1 MAQTT
6 IQGSFLGDGT
16 VTGAKVAADFISA
29 QTPLASGLATTDE
42 IIVSDAG
49 VIKRMDISV
58 FEIAATQITA
68 SGTLPALNGSNLT
81 ALSAANITAS
91 GTLPALNGAAL
102 TALTAANITA
112 SGTLPALNGAALT
125 ALSAANITASGTL
138 PALNGA
144 ALTALNGTEITS
156 GTLPAA
162 RIAADSIVEG
172 KLNVSNGPTNGQVLT
187 ARDGVDG
194 GYTWEAAAGGAA
206 QSPWTGNIDAAN
218 YQLLNVG
225 NANSDWTAGV
235 LTVAAAGSSSSANRT
250 NLDSYNTNTD
260 GGAIQFRHS
269 KSSTLGAHAALVS
282 GDDLGKI
289 RFYGSGGSAF
299 SLGAIIQAKAT
310 ETFSNGSSN
319 FGTKLEFYTT
329 DNTTDT
335 NDLRMTID
343 HDGEVTVKENASMPS
358 VTKGIAKATCKI
370 AADGTS
376 YDVDVNISAVHD
388 LGAGNRHI
396 HMTTAM
402 SSDDWIPLSSA
413 GDDEAACARADM
425 PNNSSSVNILTYRW
439 NSGSSQTMELYDL
452 NTYCAFFGVSS

>member
-16 VTGAKVAADFISA
+16 VTGAKIGADFISA
-29 QTPLASGLATTDE
+29 QTALASGLAVTDE
-42 IIVSDAG
+42 LIVSDAG
-49 VIKRMDISV
+49 VLKRMDISV
-58 FEIAATQITA
+58 WAAATETLTNKSIDL
-68 SGTLPALNGSNLT
+68 GTNTLTGSIAEFNT
-81 ALSAANITAS
+81 ALQSESFA
-91 GTLPALNGAAL
+91 TLG
-102 TALTAANITA
+102 
-112 SGTLPALNGAALT
+112 
-125 ALSAANITASGTL
+125 
-138 PALNGA
+138 
-144 ALTALNGTEITS
+144 GTETLVAKTLTTPTIVSTGWTNATHAHAADNS
-156 GTLPAA
+156 GATLDASVLGAGTLPAA

-187 ARDGVDG
+187 ARDGVAG

-358 VTKGIAKATCKI
+358 VTQGIAKHWVKFNPTSTGTLLSSYNCASVTDSNVGNWAVILTTYFSSTPYVLTGMVETNTAISGGMKVLML
-370 AADGTS
+370 DGNPAGS
-376 YDVDVNISAVHD
+376 EYYLSGWDDVDNRVDPYRVH
-388 LGAGNRHI
+388 
-396 HMTTAM
+396 M
-402 SSDDWIPLSSA
+402 
-413 GDDEAACARADM
+413 
-425 PNNSSSVNILTYRW
+425 V
-439 NSGSSQTMELYDL
+439 
-452 NTYCAFFGVSS
+452 AFGERIA

>member
-16 VTGAKVAADFISA
+16 VTGAKIGADFISA
-29 QTPLASGLATTDE
+29 QTALASGLAVTDE
-42 IIVSDAG
+42 LIVSDAG
-49 VIKRMDISV
+49 VIKKIAMSV
-58 FEIAATQITA
+58 WAAATITLTNK
-68 SGTLPALNGSNLT
+68 SIDLGDNTLTGSVAEFNT
-81 ALSAANITAS
+81 ALQSESFA
-91 GTLPALNGAAL
+91 TLG
-102 TALTAANITA
+102 
-112 SGTLPALNGAALT
+112 
-125 ALSAANITASGTL
+125 
-138 PALNGA
+138 
-144 ALTALNGTEITS
+144 GTETLVAKTLTTPTIVSTGWTNATHAHAADNS
-156 GTLPAA
+156 GATLDASVLGAGTLPAA

-187 ARDGVDG
+187 ARDGVAG

-358 VTKGIAKATCKI
+358 VTQGIAKHWVKFNPTSTGTLLSSYNCASVTDSNVGNWAVILTTYFSSTPYVLTGMVETNTAISGGMKVLML
-370 AADGTS
+370 DGNPAGS
-376 YDVDVNISAVHD
+376 EYYLSGWDDVDNRVDPYRVH
-388 LGAGNRHI
+388 
-396 HMTTAM
+396 M
-402 SSDDWIPLSSA
+402 
-413 GDDEAACARADM
+413 
-425 PNNSSSVNILTYRW
+425 V
-439 NSGSSQTMELYDL
+439 
-452 NTYCAFFGVSS
+452 AFGERIA